1 MNENQ
6 PQESNVDPEIDTSEV
21 PAEEF
26 AAVADEAISEE
37 AQPESEIEKLQ
48 AALAE
53 SEKQALVAVAD
64 LENFRKRSSKQS
76 QEQIKYA
83 ALPMMNELLEA
94 VDNLNRAVE
103 SAPEDEA
110 NASLL
115 SGVKMVSEQILNILK
130 ANHCQP
136 IEAVGVPYDPNL
148 HQAVQMQPSEEYP
161 ANTIMMEMRTGYQ
174 LHERVIRPSQVFVST
189 GQPEETEANS

>member
-1 MNENQ
+1 MNENTT
-6 PQESNVDPEIDTSEV
+6 PDSNSDSDIDLNEISS
-21 PAEEF
+21 EEF
-26 AAVADEAISEE
+26 AAVADEVVAED

-76 QEQIKYA
+76 QEQIRYA

-103 SAPEDEA
+103 SAPEEEA

-130 ANHCQP
+130 AHHCQP

-174 LHERVIRPSQVFVST
+174 LHDRVIRPSQVFVST
-189 GQPEETEANS
+189 GQPEETEANQ